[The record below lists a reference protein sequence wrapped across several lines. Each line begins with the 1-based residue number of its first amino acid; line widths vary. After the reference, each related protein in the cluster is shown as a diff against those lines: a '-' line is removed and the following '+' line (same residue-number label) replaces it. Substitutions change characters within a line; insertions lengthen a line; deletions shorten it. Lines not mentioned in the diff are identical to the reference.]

1 MHHVVDLPP
10 SRGAGV
16 VAAASLLRRGAGTRR
31 HPACCFWRVQT
42 VCRASRVQGGECSTG
57 NCKAGSNGL
66 PDRHRQVVTQFPAAR
81 PVLVSLKTPRSAHEQ
96 EASII
101 GIPIFWPRDPDGS
114 LCTQGIERLG
124 SSLECA
130 TGCWCTRFSL
140 LPLVSAALDRNR
152 LSSALARSTPS
163 RAACPF
169 AG

>member
-42 VCRASRVQGGECSTG
+42 VCRAGRVQGGECSTG

-101 GIPIFWPRDPDGS
+101 GIPILSGPMGLPGRERDASCESAVVQADLRS
-114 LCTQGIERLG
+114 ACHHRRVASR
-124 SSLECA
+124 SSMSTALNH
-130 TGCWCTRFSL
+130 R
-140 LPLVSAALDRNR
+140 SA
-152 LSSALARSTPS
+152 S
-163 RAACPF
+163 RVF
-169 AG
+169 ASR